1 MNFYF
6 HWLDD
11 SDRCVLFETY
21 DNKILDL
28 TIYKCC
34 KVF

>member
-11 SDRCVLFETY
+11 SDRRVLFITY
-21 DNKILDL
+21 GKEILES
-28 TIYKCC
+28 TIHM
-34 KVF
+34 

>member
-11 SDRCVLFETY
+11 SDRCVLFITY
-21 DNKILDL
+21 GNKILDII
-28 TIYKCC
+28 IYM
-34 KVF
+34 

>member
-11 SDRCVLFETY
+11 SDRCVLFIT
-21 DNKILDL
+21 DGNKMLDI
-28 TIYKCC
+28 TIYM
-34 KVF
+34 